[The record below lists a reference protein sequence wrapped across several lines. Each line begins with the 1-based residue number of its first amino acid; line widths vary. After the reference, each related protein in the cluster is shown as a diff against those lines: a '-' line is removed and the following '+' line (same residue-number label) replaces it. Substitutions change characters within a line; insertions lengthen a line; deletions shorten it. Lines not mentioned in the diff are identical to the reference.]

1 MEKERTTKA
10 ERNIGGKVQRW
21 FTTILECRASCV
33 HIFIWKQWSFVYHST
48 LWIFL
53 SSLSVSGWIDV
64 GFFLRVVVTKLQ
76 ISSVGPCHSVHC
88 AALNKPSVCGA
99 VFALVKSRESVG
111 VWCGFCRIP
120 KCATVSWVCKCCERR
135 VLFMC
140 FIVCFWWQIFPCHCE
155 KKERRKTPVV
165 LLLPAVLCVFFIL
178 TLFSLQLFFTSFSVH
193 LVSFLYFIC
202 YFKSLR
208 PVPPILVAETSSFV
222 VASSLLLLLGFFFS
236 RLLLCSV
243 SFSTTNNNNY
253 EEVVCL
259 YDLCV
264 CVKILWSSATRY
276 DDR

>member
-1 MEKERTTKA
+1 M
-10 ERNIGGKVQRW
+10 
-21 FTTILECRASCV
+21 
-33 HIFIWKQWSFVYHST
+33 
-48 LWIFL
+48 
-53 SSLSVSGWIDV
+53 
-64 GFFLRVVVTKLQ
+64 
-76 ISSVGPCHSVHC
+76 
-88 AALNKPSVCGA
+88 CGA

-165 LLLPAVLCVFFIL
+165 LLLPPVLCVFFIL

-236 RLLLCSV
+236 LV
-243 SFSTTNNNNY
+243 S
-253 EEVVCL
+253 
-259 YDLCV
+259 
-264 CVKILWSSATRY
+264 SSAVCRFQPQTIIIMRKLFVY
-276 DDR
+276 MIYVFALKFCEALPPDMMTGKYTIITINKK